1 MRQTIRNNRYSKVAA
16 ERIALIGA
24 SRMPGEGYRLERSRM
39 NKSVW
44 KVTRPES
51 RGGGFYRVQL
61 ANERGGMKEHC
72 TCPFFRDHKTCKH
85 CTACRAEAEALDYCA
100 ALTAA

>member
-1 MRQTIRNNRYSKVAA
+1 MITIRNNRYSKVAA

-24 SRMPGEGYRLERSRM
+24 SRMPGEGYKLERSRM

-51 RGGGFYRVQL
+51 KGGGFYRVQL
-61 ANERGGMKEHC
+61 ANERGGMKENC
-72 TCPFFRDHKTCKH
+72 TCPFFRENGTCKH
-85 CTACRAEAEALDYCA
+85 VLQVRAEAEAVEFCA
-100 ALTAA
+100 ALATA